1 MQHDLFRNPNARSRA
16 AFPFVVVLQADLAAD
31 GETRLVA
38 PVAPHVG
45 PLASGVSRALPVI
58 EHDGGQYAVALH
70 LISALSRRQL
80 RQAEGSLAR
89 YRDDI
94 TRALD
99 WLLWGV

>member
-1 MQHDLFRNPNARSRA
+1 MQHDLCRNPNPRSRS
-16 AFPFVVVLQADLAAD
+16 AFPFVVILQADLAAE

-45 PLASGVSRALPVI
+45 PLASAVSRALPVI
-58 EHDGGQYAVALH
+58 EHHGKRYAVALS
-70 LISALSRRQL
+70 LISALPRRQL
-80 RQAEGSLAR
+80 QQPEASLAH